1 MTSVRQDFKEMF
13 LSRAGSSLLPQ
24 LRVLWGLRSLTVS
37 QTLTGLKWMTG
48 DGDLQLLK
56 DFFFKQET
64 YFRKILKDALKDAP
78 FHHRKKPNKNLIH
91 DDDQDVRSQLEKRQ
105 LQSLLISRRLS
116 HNPDNEVNILYI
128 KYIYYISYINQYI
141 QQGSESS
148 SINSSW
154 LMNVA
159 NSMAFRRPSLA
170 SQRSLN
176 LVSKGR
182 VQKFL
187 LNRLVE

>member
-1 MTSVRQDFKEMF
+1 MEVD
-13 LSRAGSSLLPQ
+13 
-24 LRVLWGLRSLTVS
+24 
-37 QTLTGLKWMTG
+37 
-48 DGDLQLLK
+48 D
-56 DFFFKQET
+56 
-64 YFRKILKDALKDAP
+64 RKILKDALKDAP

-116 HNPDNEVNILYI
+116 HNPDNE
-128 KYIYYISYINQYI
+128 
-141 QQGSESS
+141 QGSESS

-176 LVSKGR
+176 MQQQEGR
-182 VQKFL
+182 RRTISSSSNIVKI
-187 LNRLVE
+187 